1 MGNITDDIRQHF
13 DTFAELPFTEADS
26 LALSQLAYA
35 RMPDNVPRYHENA
48 ETADGMIAT
57 VPIHDLLRAECYDDM
72 FGKVWSPSMN
82 VDLLRA
88 MSESPRWRNLRVGA
102 YVDEFDAETTK
113 QFSACVFELGNG
125 TLYVAFRGTD
135 SSIVGWKEDFMMAFR
150 RPVASQEA
158 AARYLTELAGHW
170 AGPIM
175 VVGHSKGGNLAVY
188 AAMNAED
195 EIKDRVER
203 IYSLDGPGFPEEVV
217 KSFEYA
223 SVSDRI
229 VKIVPDSSVVGM
241 VLETPER
248 CIVVKSDVEGI
259 MQHFVF
265 SWQMHGGEFDKVE
278 DVASS
283 SVTFNK
289 ALNKWLAN
297 LSKEQRER
305 AVDALF
311 AVLEASGAGSI
322 SAMMAAGPKVIP
334 EMLGTYVGL
343 SGEDRRNLNQALAIM
358 LQAALARNPK
368 VRRK

>member
-1 MGNITDDIRQHF
+1 
-13 DTFAELPFTEADS
+13 
-26 LALSQLAYA
+26 
-35 RMPDNVPRYHENA
+35 
-48 ETADGMIAT
+48 
-57 VPIHDLLRAECYDDM
+57 
-72 FGKVWSPSMN
+72 MN
-82 VDLLRA
+82 
-88 MSESPRWRNLRVGA
+88 
-102 YVDEFDAETTK
+102 
-113 QFSACVFELGNG
+113 
-125 TLYVAFRGTD
+125 
-135 SSIVGWKEDFMMAFR
+135 
-150 RPVASQEA
+150 
-158 AARYLTELAGHW
+158 
-170 AGPIM
+170 
-175 VVGHSKGGNLAVY
+175 
-188 AAMNAED
+188 
-195 EIKDRVER
+195 
-203 IYSLDGPGFPEEVV
+203 
-217 KSFEYA
+217 SFEYA

-265 SWQMHGGEFDKVE
+265 SPGRCTAVNSTKSRMW
-278 DVASS
+278 ASS

-334 EMLGTYVGL
+334 EMLGAYVGL

-358 LQAALARNPK
+358 LQPLLPAI
-368 VRRK
+368 RKCGASGRSAEVVTQWCAVKRCGGWQSLLMRHAVQFVLDNLYSNSRCAF

>member
-135 SSIVGWKEDFMMAFR
+135 SSIVGWKRGLHDGVPPPGRLAGGRRALSDRAGWPLGRADYGR
-150 RPVASQEA
+150 RPFQRRQS
-158 AARYLTELAGHW
+158 
-170 AGPIM
+170 
-175 VVGHSKGGNLAVY
+175 GGV
-188 AAMNAED
+188 
-195 EIKDRVER
+195 
-203 IYSLDGPGFPEEVV
+203 
-217 KSFEYA
+217 
-223 SVSDRI
+223 
-229 VKIVPDSSVVGM
+229 
-241 VLETPER
+241 
-248 CIVVKSDVEGI
+248 C
-259 MQHFVF
+259 
-265 SWQMHGGEFDKVE
+265 GGQC
-278 DVASS
+278 A
-283 SVTFNK
+283 
-289 ALNKWLAN
+289 
-297 LSKEQRER
+297 
-305 AVDALF
+305 
-311 AVLEASGAGSI
+311 
-322 SAMMAAGPKVIP
+322 
-334 EMLGTYVGL
+334 
-343 SGEDRRNLNQALAIM
+343 
-358 LQAALARNPK
+358 
-368 VRRK
+368 